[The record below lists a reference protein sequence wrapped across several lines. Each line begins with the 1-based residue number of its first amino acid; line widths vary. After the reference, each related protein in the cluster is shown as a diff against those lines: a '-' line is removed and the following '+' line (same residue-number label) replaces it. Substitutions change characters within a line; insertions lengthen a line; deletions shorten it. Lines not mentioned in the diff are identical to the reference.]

1 MKRRNKKLTS
11 DGAIKWVEIAELKFA
26 SSSVYMSL
34 VYICREILNDPI
46 IEISRLGLLPP
57 T

>member
-34 VYICREILNDPI
+34 
-46 IEISRLGLLPP
+46 S
-57 T
+57 